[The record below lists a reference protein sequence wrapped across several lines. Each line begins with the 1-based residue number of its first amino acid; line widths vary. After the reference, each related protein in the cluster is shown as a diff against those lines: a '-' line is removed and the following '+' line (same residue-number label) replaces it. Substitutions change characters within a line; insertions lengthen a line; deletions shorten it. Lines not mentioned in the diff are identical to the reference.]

1 MDEKTINDETMQR
14 FLKVADL
21 VDQHKEG
28 YDLKFYE
35 AVSLYHYFQQTK
47 DVMELIRIAFNV
59 GFYQGIGYQIDYAKK
74 VAEEKEREEQEH
86 REQRAKKNEQAL
98 ISSLM
103 KAKTEAEIKKI
114 VNDFSLDK
122 KDTEIASLTSSLM
135 RATSEAER
143 KGVIYAFMG
152 IEIKQE
158 SKPKR
163 GRKKSA

>member
-1 MDEKTINDETMQR
+1 MDEKTINDETIQR

-59 GFYQGIGYQIDYAKK
+59 GFYQGIGYQIDYARKL
-74 VAEEKEREEQEH
+74 AEEEERKEQEQRKRH
-86 REQRAKKNEQAL
+86 EQEQAKRAEE
-98 ISSLM
+98 SQ
-103 KAKTEAEIKKI
+103 AKT
-114 VNDFSLDK
+114 
-122 KDTEIASLTSSLM
+122 
-135 RATSEAER
+135 
-143 KGVIYAFMG
+143 
-152 IEIKQE
+152 
-158 SKPKR
+158 KR